1 MTRIL
6 ITGVSGQIGSEAGSH
21 FAGFATVIAPDRGRL
36 DLSQP
41 SALAARLEDLAP
53 DVIVNSAAY
62 TAVDRAEDE
71 RDLAFTVNAESPA
84 VMARWAA
91 ARSVPL
97 IHLSTDYV
105 FDGSGAQPWR
115 EDDPVAPLNAY
126 GASKRAGEEGI
137 RAAGGPHLI
146 ARTSWIYAAHGAN
159 FLRTISRLARE
170 REELRIVDDQIGAPT
185 SAAFV
190 AATLAAIARANLA
203 DLASAFAS
211 VDGTVHVA
219 ASGHTSWHG
228 FAAAIVEGLRRRG
241 VALALDR
248 LLPIPSKDYP
258 TKALRPMNSRLDLT
272 RLRDAFQISPRPW
285 QTLLEPELDAL
296 VSSQPQEI

>member
-1 MTRIL
+1 MTRVL
-6 ITGVSGQIGSEAGSH
+6 ITGGSGQIGSEAASR
-21 FAGFATVIAPDRGRL
+21 FAAFATVIATDRGRL

-41 SALAARLEDLAP
+41 SGLAARLEDLAP
-53 DVIVNSAAY
+53 DIIVNSAAY

-170 REELRIVDDQIGAPT
+170 REELKIVDDQIGAPT

-190 AATLAAIARANLA
+190 AATLAAIVRANLP
-203 DLASAFAS
+203 DLASAFAR

-219 ASGHTSWHG
+219 AGGHTSWHG
-228 FAAAIVEGLRRRG
+228 FASAVVEGLRRRG
-241 VALALDR
+241 VALAVQR

-272 RLRDAFQISPRPW
+272 RLRDAFQISPPPW
-285 QTLLEPELDAL
+285 QSLLESELDAL
-296 VSSQPQEI
+296 VSSQPHEI

>member
-6 ITGVSGQIGSEAGSH
+6 ITGVSGQIGSEAARRV
-21 FAGFATVIAPDRGRL
+21 AGFATVIAADRGRL

-41 SALAARLEDLAP
+41 SALAATLDALAP

-71 RDLAFTVNAESPA
+71 RDLAFTVNAESPGII
-84 VMARWAA
+84 ARWAA
-91 ARSVPL
+91 ARDVPL
-97 IHLSTDYV
+97 MHLSTDYV

-126 GASKRAGEEGI
+126 GASKGAGEEAI

-146 ARTSWIYAAHGAN
+146 MRTSWIYAALGTN

-170 REELRIVDDQIGAPT
+170 REELTIVDDQIGAPT

-190 AATLAAIARANLA
+190 AATLAAIAQENLG
-203 DLASAFAS
+203 DLGSAFAK
-211 VDGTVHVA
+211 VGGTVHVA
-219 ASGHTSWHG
+219 AGGRTSWHG
-228 FAAAIVEGLRRRG
+228 FASAIVEGLRRRG
-241 VALALDR
+241 VALALRR
-248 LLPIPSKDYP
+248 LLPISSKDYP

-272 RLRDAFQISPRPW
+272 RLRDGFGISPPPW
-285 QTLLEPELDAL
+285 QSLLEPELDTL
-296 VSSQPQEI
+296 VSVQP

>member
-6 ITGVSGQIGSEAGSH
+6 ITGVSGQIGSEAAKR
-21 FAGFATVIAPDRGRL
+21 FAGFASVIAADRRRL

-41 SALAARLEDLAP
+41 SALAARLDALAP

-71 RDLAFTVNAESPA
+71 RHLAFTVNAESPA
-84 VMARWAA
+84 IMARWAA
-91 ARSVPL
+91 ARAVPL
-97 IHLSTDYV
+97 IQLSTDYV

-126 GASKRAGEEGI
+126 GASKRAGEEAI

-146 ARTSWIYAAHGAN
+146 ARTSWIYAAHGTN

-170 REELRIVDDQIGAPT
+170 REELTIVDDQIGAPT

-190 AATLAAIARANLA
+190 ATTLAGIARANLA
-203 DLASAFAS
+203 DLATAFTK

-219 ASGHTSWHG
+219 AGGHTSWHG
-228 FAAAIVEGLRRRG
+228 FASAIVEGLRRRG
-241 VALALDR
+241 VALAVRR
-248 LLPIPSKDYP
+248 LLPISSKDYP
-258 TKALRPMNSRLDLT
+258 TKAPRPMNSRLDLT
-272 RLRDAFQISPRPW
+272 RLRDIFQISPPPW
-285 QTLLEPELDAL
+285 QSLLEPELDPL
-296 VSSQPQEI
+296 VSAQP